1 MANFFKRLVGQK
13 DKVSRSESIF
23 YDKGYSNVKEAID
36 RLKDNVLYYAI
47 DGAKKVIQIESSI
60 SGEAKTTTNVNLAVA
75 LGESGK
81 KVVVVDLD
89 FRKPRVHRAFRL
101 DNENGIADYLID
113 KIDFNTLIK
122 KTDYENVDLIS
133 RGSEVQNPTSILTS
147 EKMQTLINLLKEKYD
162 FILLDCP
169 PVLMISDY
177 IHIARLS
184 DGVIFNVAYG
194 KTKKSQVK
202 EAITLL
208 KKNNIPII
216 GSVFTFYDPKRA
228 NSYGDYQYYN
238 YYYSYN
244 DHRASGKK

>member
-1 MANFFKRLVGQK
+1 MAGFLNRLSNK
-13 DKVSRSESIF
+13 KETLSRSDSIY
-23 YDKGYSNVKEAID
+23 YDKGYTNVKEAID
-36 RLKDNVLYYAI
+36 RLKDNILYYAI
-47 DGAKKVIQIESSI
+47 DGNKKVIQIESSV

-81 KVVVVDLD
+81 KVIVVDLD
-89 FRKPRVHRAFRL
+89 FRKPRVHRAFAL

-113 KIDFNTLIK
+113 KIDMNTLIK
-122 KTDYENVDLIS
+122 KTEYLNVDVIL

-147 EKMQTLINLLKEKYD
+147 EKMNSLINTLREKYD

-169 PVLMISDY
+169 PVLVISDY

-184 DGVIFNVAYG
+184 DGVVFNVAYG

-202 EAITLL
+202 EAISLL
-208 KKNNIPII
+208 RKNNIPII
-216 GSVFTFYDPKRA
+216 GSVFSFYDPKRA

-238 YYYSYN
+238 YYYD
-244 DHRASGKK
+244 DHKSCFRK

>member
-1 MANFFKRLVGQK
+1 MAKFMNKVLCK
-13 DKVSRSESIF
+13 KTHVSRSESIF
-23 YDKGYSNVKEAID
+23 YDKGFGNIREAID

-47 DGAKKVIQIESSI
+47 DGSKKVIQFESSI
-60 SGEAKTTTNVNLAVA
+60 SGEAKTTTTVNLAVA

-81 KVVVVDLD
+81 KVVVIDLD

-101 DNENGIADYLID
+101 DNENGISDYLID
-113 KIDFNTLIK
+113 KIDK
-122 KTDYENVDLIS
+122 KTLLKQTDYNNVTVIS

-147 EKMQTLINLLKEKYD
+147 EKMSNLIDELKNEYD

-177 IHIARLS
+177 IHISRLS
-184 DGVIFNVAYG
+184 DGVIFNMAYG
-194 KTKKSQVK
+194 KTKKAQVK
-202 EAITLL
+202 EAISLL
-208 KKNNIPII
+208 RKNNIPII

-238 YYYSYN
+238 YYYSYQ
-244 DHRASGKK
+244 DHNKQK

>member
-1 MANFFKRLVGQK
+1 MAKFMNKVLGK
-13 DKVSRSESIF
+13 KTHVSRSESIY
-23 YDKGYSNVKEAID
+23 YDRGFGNIKEAID

-47 DGAKKVIQIESSI
+47 DGSKKVIQFESSI
-60 SGEAKTTTNVNLAVA
+60 SGEAKTTTTVNLAVA

-81 KVVVVDLD
+81 KVVVIDLD

-101 DNENGIADYLID
+101 DNENGISDYLID
-113 KIDFNTLIK
+113 KIDK
-122 KTDYENVDLIS
+122 KTVLKQTDYNNVTVIS

-147 EKMQTLINLLKEKYD
+147 EKMSNLIEELKNEYD

-177 IHIARLS
+177 IHISRLS
-184 DGVIFNVAYG
+184 DGVIFNMAYG
-194 KTKKSQVK
+194 KTKKAQVK
-202 EAITLL
+202 EAISLL
-208 KKNNIPII
+208 RKNNIPII

-238 YYYSYN
+238 YYYSYQ
-244 DHRASGKK
+244 DHNKQK